1 MTYDE
6 FLEKHKPIQ
15 NLIDENAG
23 FDGMMFETYG
33 KELDFVRE
41 QPSVNICTIIEGDD
55 GELYVTEGYHLV
67 NRFGYFILSVPFT
80 EPFNILI
87 D

>member
-15 NLIDENAG
+15 NHIDKNAG

-67 NRFGYFILSVPFT
+67 NRFGYFVLSVPT
-80 EPFNILI
+80 EPFNIII